1 MSKRPVDLLLDDICE
16 AIDRIEQYISGMSLD
31 VFSKDRKSVD
41 AVVRNLEIIGEASN
55 RLPADFKNSHSQI
68 EWHKV
73 VGLRHRIVHEYFGRP
88 SDCLANPAKRFAF
101 FAGGHITNSR
111 LGIQGM
117 VVANAEL

>member
-16 AIDRIEQYISGMSLD
+16 AIDRIEQYISGMSFD
-31 VFSKDRKSVD
+31 VFSNDRKSVD

-73 VGLRHRIVHEYFGRP
+73 VGLRHRIVHEYFGIDLQIVWQILQKDLP
-88 SDCLANPAKRFAF
+88 SLHEAISQIR
-101 FAGGHITNSR
+101 G
-111 LGIQGM
+111 
-117 VVANAEL
+117 

>member
-16 AIDRIEQYISGMSLD
+16 AIDRIEQYISGMSFD

-55 RLPADFKNSHSQI
+55 RLPADFKDSHSQI

-73 VGLRHRIVHEYFGRP
+73 VGLRHRIVHEYFGIDLQIVWQILQKDLP
-88 SDCLANPAKRFAF
+88 SLRQAISQIR
-101 FAGGHITNSR
+101 G
-111 LGIQGM
+111 
-117 VVANAEL
+117 

>member
-16 AIDRIEQYISGMSLD
+16 AIDRIEQYISGMSFD

-73 VGLRHRIVHEYFGRP
+73 VGLRHRIVHEYFGIDIQIVWQILQKDLP
-88 SDCLANPAKRFAF
+88 SLREAISQIR
-101 FAGGHITNSR
+101 G
-111 LGIQGM
+111 
-117 VVANAEL
+117 